1 MFDRAMQIGTAVAAC
16 CMLLAFVCSAQVAHA
31 EGKIDPLSSPVWQ
44 DLARKILGAGDIVF
58 DDRVKVI
65 IPPVVENQA
74 QVPVTADARLVPNV
88 TKLVIITDLNP
99 IQHVM
104 TLTPVVGKSEPYIS
118 LRLKVEQA
126 TPVRAAAQTSDGVWH
141 IGGVFLEAAG
151 GGCSSP
157 AMARKDADWSS
168 TLGDTQGR
176 IWRESNGTA
185 RLRLRVRHPM
195 DTGLA
200 KDNTP
205 AFYIEQLTLK
215 NGAGEDVGKLELFE
229 PVAED
234 PTLTMLIKHAPANGD
249 IIVLGRDNNGTLL
262 RSIIAS
268 PWKQSLRPSESSKF
282 VIARDQ

>member
-1 MFDRAMQIGTAVAAC
+1 MNRIRHRVTFAGLCLLVAMSFNAQIANADGA
-16 CMLLAFVCSAQVAHA
+16 
-31 EGKIDPLSSPVWQ
+31 KDPLASPVWR
-44 DLARKILGAGDIVF
+44 DVASKILGAGEIIF

-99 IQHVM
+99 IQHVL
-104 TLTPVVGKSEPYIS
+104 TLTPVAGKLDPYIS

-126 TPVRAAAQTSDGVWH
+126 TPVRAAAQTSDGAWH
-141 IGGVFLEAAG
+141 VGGVFLEAAG

-157 AMARKDADWSS
+157 AMARGDADWSK
-168 TLGDTQGR
+168 TLGETQGR
-176 IWRESNGTA
+176 MWREADGSA
-185 RLRLRVRHPM
+185 RLRLRMRHPM

-205 AFYIEQLTLK
+205 AFFIEQLTIK
-215 NGAGEDVGKLELFE
+215 DGAGADVGKLELFE

-234 PTLTMLIKHAPANGD
+234 PTLTIFIKHAPSSGD
-249 IIVLGRDNNGTLL
+249 ITVLGRDNNGTLL
-262 RSIIAS
+262 RSIVAS
-268 PWKQSLRPSESSKF
+268 PWKQSLEPAASS
-282 VIARDQ
+282 VARNRS